1 MTRSRHRLAA
11 LAALVSALL
20 AAPPAAAQNAAQD
33 AIGAV
38 TRVRGAALATQAGVS
53 RPLAA
58 GGAIFVADEIT
69 TRADTRLEMRLTD
82 GTVVTL
88 GDDTVIA
95 VAAFAFDPASGSG
108 NALLRVSAGVFR
120 AVTGRLSKLSGNRFA
135 VATPVAT
142 AGIRGT
148 DFWGE
153 QRADLLRLA
162 LLDAG
167 PIVVTNDAGSVE
179 LAAPNLLTVVTARDV
194 PPSAPVTLSPAQL
207 AAAVAT
213 ISF

>member
-194 PPSAPVTLSPAQL
+194 PPSAPVMLSPAQL

>member
-11 LAALVSALL
+11 LAALFTALL
-20 AAPPAAAQNAAQD
+20 VAPPAAAQDAAQD

-69 TRADTRLEMRLTD
+69 TGADTRLEMRLTD

-95 VAAFAFDPASGSG
+95 VAAFAFDPASGRG

-120 AVTGRLSKLSGNRFA
+120 AVTGRLSKLSGNSFA

>member
-95 VAAFAFDPASGSG
+95 VAAFAFDPASGRG

-120 AVTGRLSKLSGNRFA
+120 AVTGRLSKLSGNSFA